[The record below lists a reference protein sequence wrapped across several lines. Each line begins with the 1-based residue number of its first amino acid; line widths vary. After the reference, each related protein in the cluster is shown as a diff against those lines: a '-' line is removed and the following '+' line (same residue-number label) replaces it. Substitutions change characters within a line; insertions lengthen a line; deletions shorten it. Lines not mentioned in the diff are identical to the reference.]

1 MLTYAYLQAKSNIVS
16 TLVVNDLLPLA
27 LLVIETVSGLA
38 ALILA
43 VILDAVHLAAVQIT
57 GVGVTGITGISRHVG
72 GLRSG
77 LGLARVAVVD
87 ARAATVL
94 LVATTSRAT
103 AASTSAARGA
113 TRRGGVITRITGSG
127 GRGATRRGIG
137 RTSRTRRT
145 HRSSLTTFTSRQD
158 ISSRGATLKAP
169 GLCRNGR

>member
-94 LVATTSRAT
+94 LVATASRPA
-103 AASTSAARGA
+103 AASTSTARGATRGA
-113 TRRGGVITRITGSG
+113 TRRGGIIARITARGATRITGTN
-127 GRGATRRGIG
+127 RGATRRTW
-137 RTSRTRRT
+137 RTWRT
-145 HRSSLTTFTSRQD
+145 
-158 ISSRGATLKAP
+158 
-169 GLCRNGR
+169 

>member
-57 GVGVTGITGISRHVG
+57 GVTGTTGISRHVG

-94 LVATTSRAT
+94 LVATASRPA
-103 AASTSAARGA
+103 AASTSTARGATRGA
-113 TRRGGVITRITGSG
+113 TRRGGIIARITARGATRITGTN
-127 GRGATRRGIG
+127 RGATRRTW
-137 RTSRTRRT
+137 RTWRT
-145 HRSSLTTFTSRQD
+145 
-158 ISSRGATLKAP
+158 
-169 GLCRNGR
+169 

>member
-27 LLVIETVSGLA
+27 LFVVETVSSLA
-38 ALILA
+38 ALVLA

-57 GVGVTGITGISRHVG
+57 GVTGTTGISRHVG

-94 LVATTSRAT
+94 LVATASRPA
-103 AASTSAARGA
+103 AASTSTARGATRGA
-113 TRRGGVITRITGSG
+113 TRRGGIIARITARGATRITGTN
-127 GRGATRRGIG
+127 RGATRRTW
-137 RTSRTRRT
+137 RTWRT
-145 HRSSLTTFTSRQD
+145 
-158 ISSRGATLKAP
+158 
-169 GLCRNGR
+169 

>member
-57 GVGVTGITGISRHVG
+57 GVTGTTGISRHVG

-145 HRSSLTTFTSRQD
+145 HRRSLTTFTSRQD